1 MESGLQEY
9 WGTVGL
15 QDHRGLFW
23 FFGCVSTRL
32 IWGGPES
39 SEEAVRSQDLDS
51 G

>member
-9 WGTVGL
+9 WATVGL
-15 QDHRGLFW
+15 QGPRGLFW
-23 FFGCVSTRL
+23 FFGCVSTWL
-32 IWGGPES
+32 IWGGLES